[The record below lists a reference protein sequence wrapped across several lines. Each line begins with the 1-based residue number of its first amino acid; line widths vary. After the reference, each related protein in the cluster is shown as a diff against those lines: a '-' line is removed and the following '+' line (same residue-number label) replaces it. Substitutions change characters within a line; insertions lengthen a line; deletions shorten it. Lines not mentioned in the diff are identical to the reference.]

1 MSLLDWEEGVFH
13 GLRALHARV
22 VARPRRRARAAVEAR
37 LADHRGPLFL
47 FAQML
52 AERPVALF
60 ETPNI
65 LLCDSERIFL
75 PTRFAHAST
84 ADANTDFY
92 WLKTALGAL
101 AIRQG
106 ASSTALPPSALLVAE
121 LRRLPGLDALFV
133 RVAGA
138 LDTRILWQ
146 QIGLPEPT
154 APSPAPNRTHSEHR
168 ESTPA
173 TAPEN
178 VTEIEGKGQTG
189 VEVRDGADEA
199 PPQADMPFHTF
210 EKVEAIEEYTGMD
223 RRTDDSDELEEH
235 RNALREVDMKQV
247 IRTRER
253 ARSIYRSDI
262 VLDGAGLEVGGREP
276 TVGIPYPEWNYKTRS
291 YRQAWCRVV
300 EEDGAASDPAWLH
313 ATERRHRG
321 LVTDLK
327 KRFAAAANAWLATKR
342 QPNGPE
348 FDLDAVVAAEVQRL
362 LGQAPDER
370 YYVERHRALHDI
382 AALILVDQSLSTDA
396 WLADARILDT
406 IRETIFCLGEVL
418 DEFVPHFAVAS
429 FQSNTRRHCGFRWLK
444 RFEATWRSS
453 RGRLGGLQPE
463 GYTRIGPALR
473 HAQEAV
479 RRVDSAR
486 RVVILV
492 SDGRPC
498 DYDRYEGE
506 YGIRDVARAIDTG
519 KHHGIATHAFAIDER
534 AREHF
539 PRMFRDRN
547 FHVVP
552 RPQALV
558 RSMCD
563 TFLRLE
569 VG

>member
-22 VARPRRRARAAVEAR
+22 VGRPRDRARAAVEAR
-37 LADHRGPLFL
+37 LADLRAPLFL

-60 ETPNI
+60 ETPNT
-65 LLCDSERIFL
+65 LLCDGERIFL
-75 PTRFAHAST
+75 PERFAHART
-84 ADANTDFY
+84 ANANAEFY

-101 AIRQG
+101 AIRRG
-106 ASSTALPPSALLVAE
+106 ASPATQPASTLLVAE
-121 LRRLPGLDALFV
+121 LSCLPGLEALFA
-133 RVAGA
+133 RVASA
-138 LDTRILWQ
+138 LDARTLWE
-146 QIGLPEPT
+146 QIGLPEP
-154 APSPAPNRTHSEHR
+154 AALLPSPLGKHR
-168 ESTPA
+168 DGREPTP
-173 TAPEN
+173 TTTPET
-178 VTEIEGKGQTG
+178 VTEIDGKGQTG
-189 VEVRDGADEA
+189 VEVREGSDDAA
-199 PPQADMPFHTF
+199 PQADMPVHTF
-210 EKVEAIEEYTGMD
+210 EKVEAIEEYTGLD
-223 RRTDDSDELEEH
+223 RRADDSDELEEH
-235 RNALREVDMKQV
+235 RDALREIDMKQV
-247 IRTRER
+247 VRTRER

-262 VLDGAGLEVGGREP
+262 VLDGAGLEIGGSEP
-276 TVGIPYPEWNYKTRS
+276 TIGIPYPEWNYKTRS

-300 EEDGAASDPAWLH
+300 EENSSASDAAWLQ

-342 QPNGPE
+342 QPHGPE
-348 FDLDAVVAAEVQRL
+348 FDFDAVIAAEVLRRL
-362 LGQAPDER
+362 GHSPDER
-370 YYVERHRALHDI
+370 YYVDRHRALHDV

-418 DEFVPHFAVAS
+418 DEFAPRFAVAS
-429 FQSNTRRHCGFRWLK
+429 FHSNTRRHCGFRWLK
-444 RFEATWRSS
+444 RFDATWHSA

-463 GYTRIGPALR
+463 GYTRIGPVLR

-479 RRVDSAR
+479 GRVEAAR

-519 KHHGIATHAFAIDER
+519 KHHGIATHAFAIDQR

-539 PRMFRDRN
+539 PRMFRDRS

-552 RPQALV
+552 RPQALL